1 MAFAKQG
8 VAGELYAGGIG
19 LVGVT
24 TPSGE
29 ENCGELIRR
38 KSAKI

>member
-19 LVGVT
+19 LVGVA
-24 TPSGE
+24 SGE
-29 ENCGELIRR
+29 ENTWVEGRE
-38 KSAKI
+38 